1 MPLTYPTQLKNKK
14 PMYSSAVRRL
24 LVINTMNIYS
34 NTITSVTVPSFLLFR
49 FPGEADKWLLLIQVH
64 HTLGA

>member
-1 MPLTYPTQLKNKK
+1 
-14 PMYSSAVRRL
+14 MYSSAVRRL

-49 FPGEADKWLLLIQVH
+49 FPGESDKWLLLIQVH

>member
-1 MPLTYPTQLKNKK
+1 
-14 PMYSSAVRRL
+14 MYSSAVRRL